1 MAEVVIY
8 SKPGCCLCD
17 EVKAQLEVLQKSFTF
32 SLRVVNILEDP
43 DAYQKFKEEIP
54 VVFIDGK
61 KAFKY
66 HLNEREFLQRVAG
79 LEKTRRLS
87 S

>member
-1 MAEVVIY
+1 MHRVVIY

-17 EVKAQLEVLQKSFTF
+17 EVKAQLKRLEVNYAFEMQEI
-32 SLRVVNILEDP
+32 NIRDDP
-43 DAYQKFKEEIP
+43 LTLVRFKEEIP

-66 HLNEREFLQRVAG
+66 HLDETRFLQRIKA
-79 LEKTRRLS
+79 K
-87 S
+87 